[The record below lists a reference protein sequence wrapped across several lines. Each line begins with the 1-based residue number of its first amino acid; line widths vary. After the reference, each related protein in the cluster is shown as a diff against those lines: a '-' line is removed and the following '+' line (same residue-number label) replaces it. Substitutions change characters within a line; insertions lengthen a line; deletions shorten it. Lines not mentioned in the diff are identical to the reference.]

1 MSTSTKPVF
10 AELSE
15 DGKHIEVYF
24 KPDPKW
30 LDIMHSISARFIG
43 KDKLK
48 EGEQPHWRL
57 PLDFWAAR
65 DLSAAVGEKNLQLG
79 DALNAWA
86 WDRKEKEQ
94 LAADIMAREGKPQL
108 TRLKKVLPDLYNAIW
123 VGPKGKS
130 MTPAEFKAALK
141 EPASFQATDVEF
153 MAGMLHPLNA
163 NQPGTG
169 KTLELIA
176 SVYEAGLENGPH
188 LVVAPVTS
196 LDSVWEH
203 ELTTWQDMPVFRAA
217 GEGMSRRERIAQ
229 MRSAELAVLVG
240 RPFWLL
246 VNPEMV
252 RLKKVS
258 KALGTLKENLYADWP
273 WLADVEWSTVTLD
286 ECHKNAVRNLTSVTA
301 KGLLTLK
308 VKDGGKK
315 AALSGT
321 PVGGKPI
328 NLHGIITWL
337 HPDST
342 PTRYQFGAQWLHTEE
357 VQHSKRNP
365 HATHTEIG
373 DVREDKQADWDR
385 MMLPL
390 MVRRTKAEVL
400 PWLPPK
406 DYVPVWVHM
415 TEEQQE
421 QYVKFAK
428 MAELE
433 LGDETLTA
441 TNVLAIY
448 TRLKQ
453 FASAKQRFEDGT
465 LIPTEDSGKVHALF
479 EKLEELGIFD
489 PDQDSQAVVGSQ
501 FTGMVN
507 LITDMLNERGVKTVK
522 ITGQVRKR
530 ADAINEFQ
538 NDGTARVMVINTDAG
553 GVSITLDKADS
564 VHVLDEKW
572 NPDDQE
578 QLEDRVHRGSRI
590 HQVTCYYYRTTG
602 TVEEYIHQVTKGK
615 RRVNAK
621 LLDGIKL
628 YKEVKS

>member
-1 MSTSTKPVF
+1 MTTETSTKEIF

-15 DGKHIEVYF
+15 DSKKVEIYF
-24 KPDPKW
+24 KPSPKW
-30 LDIMHSISARFIG
+30 LDKMHSLDAKFIG
-43 KDKLK
+43 SDKLAD
-48 EGEQPHWRL
+48 GQAPHWTI
-57 PLDFWAAR
+57 PADFWAAR
-65 DLSAAVGEKNLQLG
+65 DLADAVGRRNLQLG
-79 DALNAWA
+79 EALEAWA
-86 WDRKEKEQ
+86 WAQKE
-94 LAADIMAREGKPQL
+94 AAEKATAIMKREGKPEL
-108 TRLKKVLPDLYNAIW
+108 KRLKKALPKLSDAIH

-141 EPASFQATDVEF
+141 EPASYQATDVEF
-153 MAGMLHPLNA
+153 MANMNHPLNA

-176 SVYEAGLENGPH
+176 SVYEAGLEGGAH

-196 LDSVWEH
+196 LDSVWEK
-203 ELTTWQDMPVFRAA
+203 ELTTWQDIPVFRAA
-217 GEGMSRRERIAQ
+217 GEGMNRRERIAQ
-229 MRSAELAVLVG
+229 MRSAQLASMLG

-246 VNPEMV
+246 VNPEMI
-252 RLKKVS
+252 RLKKKS
-258 KALGTLKENLYADWP
+258 KLDGMRQENLYADWP
-273 WLADVEWSTVTLD
+273 WLKDVKWNTITLD
-286 ECHKNAVRNLTSVTA
+286 ECHKNAVRNLNTVTA

-308 VKDGGKK
+308 VAEHGRKF
-315 AALSGT
+315 ALSGT

-328 NLHGIITWL
+328 NLHGVITWL
-337 HPDST
+337 HPDTT
-342 PTRYQFGAQWLHTEE
+342 PTRYRFADQWLQTEE
-357 VQHSKRNP
+357 VHHSKSE
-365 HATHTEIG
+365 THTEIG
-373 DVREDKQADWDR
+373 DVREDKQDDWDR
-385 MMLPL
+385 MMAPL

-400 PWLPPK
+400 PWLPAK

-415 TEEQQE
+415 TEEQSA

-428 MAELE
+428 MAEVE

-453 FASAKQRFEDGT
+453 FASAKQRFEDGS
-465 LIPTEDSGKVHALF
+465 LIPTEDSGKIHALF

-489 PDQDSQAVVGSQ
+489 PDQDSQAVIGSQ
-501 FTGMVN
+501 FTGMVD

-522 ITGQVRKR
+522 ITGQVKKR
-530 ADAINEFQ
+530 ADAINAFQ
-538 NDGTARVMVINTDAG
+538 EEQSARVMVINTDAG
-553 GVSITLDKADS
+553 GVSITLDRADT

-602 TVEEYIHQVTKGK
+602 TVEEYIHAVTGGK
-615 RRVNAK
+615 RRVNRR
-621 LLDGIKL
+621 LLDDRRIRL
-628 YKEVKS
+628 Y